1 MQREDWTS
9 VLLWKAWLR
18 YFASGQILMEIQT
31 WIILLRV
38 IDSSYL
44 ALIQITHSFSLSPSL
59 SALPSALLRQNGLHG
74 IGKRWQIKGQH
85 RPASPKVLALGLN
98 CYSHFYPQPF
108 CFLTCTEPWP
118 ETFPQSHALLSPR
131 LPFPI
136 SSPLPACALT
146 HTHTHILT
154 CIPVASKC
162 VKNRE
167 KRKHSDLIEI
177 MYWDPKS
184 EPDLVWGQF
193 QFMSFAVTTQYHT
206 EINFK

>member
-1 MQREDWTS
+1 MEGLAP
-9 VLLWKAWLR
+9 LLCIRADSDGVPNLNHSPQGYWL
-18 YFASGQILMEIQT
+18 ILFGPHTDHSLI
-31 WIILLRV
+31 
-38 IDSSYL
+38 L
-44 ALIQITHSFSLSPSL
+44 ALSISLSFTL
-59 SALPSALLRQNGLHG
+59 SPPETEWVHR

-85 RPASPKVLALGLN
+85 RPACPKVLALGLN

-118 ETFPQSHALLSPR
+118 ETFPQSHALLSPPPVF
-131 LPFPI
+131 LFL
-136 SSPLPACALT
+136 SHPLYPHVHT
-146 HTHTHILT
+146 HTHTHSHMNPCCFKVCQIF
-154 CIPVASKC
+154 
-162 VKNRE
+162 NRE

-177 MYWDPKS
+177 MYLDPES